1 MGRVLELG
9 CGSGNNLSLFKEF
22 DWNVSGVDYD
32 NEQVK
37 YANHNLGKSINDQI
51 IQHDLSKGLP
61 STLSGKFDVILCQ
74 NILYYIKR
82 QNMINLLK
90 SLRGF
95 INKKYILFVSCRAL
109 GDWCFGKG
117 SEIERNGF
125 IIDRHETGEHGL
137 LNIFYTPDEMK
148 DMINLYIG
156 ESSDVVMLN
165 TVYENIENEKLIS
178 NNDFILYGMFES

>member
-1 MGRVLELG
+1 
-9 CGSGNNLSLFKEF
+9 
-22 DWNVSGVDYD
+22 
-32 NEQVK
+32 
-37 YANHNLGKSINDQI
+37 
-51 IQHDLSKGLP
+51 
-61 STLSGKFDVILCQ
+61 
-74 NILYYIKR
+74 
-82 QNMINLLK
+82 MINLLK

-109 GDWCFGKG
+109 GGWCFGKG

-137 LNIFYTPDEMK
+137 LNIFYTPYEMK